1 MKVYYRAVSLLSRV
15 TTLFKVVKLWSME
28 ENIED
33 SSLLKSV
40 SVEATY
46 KIYKAR
52 TYSIFTCL
60 ADKLAI
66 NL

>member
-1 MKVYYRAVSLLSRV
+1 MLAMSCNTWATNCLKVDYRAVSLLSRV

-40 SVEATY
+40 SVEAT
-46 KIYKAR
+46 
-52 TYSIFTCL
+52 
-60 ADKLAI
+60 
-66 NL
+66 